1 MESNNQWE
9 ILPSRFEIKQ
19 VSETY
24 VNSIINQA
32 LQNIKEN
39 RNNPLQAKIRQKQF
53 NIKPQNQTQNQR
65 QTPHKGKLDSKL
77 LKKYKTLLAEKGRV
91 LIFNL

>member
-1 MESNNQWE
+1 METNNQWE

-39 RNNPLQAKIRQKQF
+39 RNNTLQAKIRQKQY
-53 NIKPQNQTQNQR
+53 KTQNAY
-65 QTPHKGKLDSKL
+65 KGEHDSTL